1 MDEREILHGSDAA
14 QERSIDGMTPTEAV
28 VDAVAEVHDCE
39 PTDLPPLNDVFD
51 SEALDGLFTDTLG
64 GRTRRDGH
72 LLFQYCDCTVV
83 VFGSGKVV
91 VDAND

>member
-1 MDEREILHGSDAA
+1 MDESEILSGSDAA
-14 QERSIDGMTPTEAV
+14 QERTYDGMTPTEAV

-39 PTDLPPLNDVFD
+39 PTDLPPLNDVLD
-51 SEALDGLFTDTLG
+51 SEALDGLFTDTPG

-72 LLFQYCDCTVV
+72 LHFRYCDCIVV
-83 VFGSGKVV
+83 VSGSGEVV

>member
-1 MDEREILHGSDAA
+1 MDEREILHGSDAS
-14 QERSIDGMTPTEAV
+14 QERNIDDTSPTEAV

-39 PTDLPPLNDVFD
+39 PTDLPPLSDVLD
-51 SEALDGLFTDTLG
+51 PEALDGLFTDTPG

-72 LLFQYCDCTVV
+72 LVFRYCDCSVV
-83 VFGSGKVV
+83 VLGSGKVV